1 MIRRSTSLLAALLCT
16 ALLFTG
22 CNKNESSSKDTK
34 AASPKL
40 AFVPNN
46 PSEFWKIAQAGL
58 KKFTSETGVPVTMET
73 PTNGKVEEQNQIIEN
88 LLSQGYNGISVSVLA
103 PDDQIAELNRACKK
117 AHVICHDSDAPKSER
132 LAYVGTDNYAAGK
145 KLGEAIVKLLP
156 NGGDIAVFVGTFSA
170 DNAQQR
176 LKGIQDVITPKG
188 IKIAVQREDNGDRT
202 LARSNVE
209 NVINAYPNVK
219 LMCGLWSYN
228 GPAIAKAIEGAGK
241 KGQIL
246 AAVFDQEDGTLVG
259 IENGTINCTAV
270 QNPFQIGYE
279 SAMLLYKLGKDGMT
293 ALPPDKKIDTGVD
306 IIDGSN
312 IKEYRKQMADWLK

>member
-1 MIRRSTSLLAALLCT
+1 MIRRSTSLLAALLCA

-22 CNKNESSSKDTK
+22 CNRKESG
-34 AASPKL
+34 PKL

-46 PSEFWKIAQAGL
+46 PSEFWKIAEAGL
-58 KKFTSETGVPVTMET
+58 KKFTAETGVPVTMRT

-88 LLSQGYNGISVSVLA
+88 LISQGYNGISISVLA
-103 PDDQIAELNRACKK
+103 PSDQIGAIDRACQS
-117 AHVICHDSDAPKSER
+117 ANVICHDSDAPKSKR

-145 KLGEAIVKLLP
+145 RLGEAIVKLLP

-176 LKGIQDVITPKG
+176 LKGIQDVITPRG
-188 IKIAVQREDNGDRT
+188 IKIAVQREDNGDRNI
-202 LARSNVE
+202 ARSNVE
-209 NVINAYPNVK
+209 NVMNAYPNVK

-228 GPAIAKAIEGAGK
+228 GPAIAKAIEGSGK
-241 KGQIL
+241 KGQVL

-270 QNPFQIGYE
+270 QNPFQIGYQ
-279 SAMLLYKLGKDGMT
+279 SAMLLYKLSKDGMS
-293 ALPPDKKIDTGVD
+293 AIPSDKKIDTGVD